1 MAADRKD
8 KSALARDSVTLK
20 PPLSYLERYSGR
32 TSFGHVLPAADS
44 RLGSTS
50 VEGLILQGDLLK
62 KTISFQHPNGDD
74 DLFDAIDVAISLRIF
89 CPGLY
94 PKYRLYQQFQLFLL
108 FVDRGTT
115 FELPFIAVLPPT
127 FVQRFSVDKKG
138 ALMFKQLNA
147 DCLYPVP
154 GYNRAPLDN
163 VRLSAPALWNAYY
176 VEVVRFYR
184 RLIEKA
190 YDYFAFPVF

>member
-1 MAADRKD
+1 
-8 KSALARDSVTLK
+8 
-20 PPLSYLERYSGR
+20 
-32 TSFGHVLPAADS
+32 VLPAADS
-44 RLGSTS
+44 HRGSIS

-74 DLFDAIDVAISLRIF
+74 DLFDANDEAISLQIF
-89 CPGLY
+89 HPSPY
-94 PKYRLYQQFQLFLL
+94 PKHRIYQQLQIVLISI
-108 FVDRGTT
+108 DRGTT
-115 FELPFIAVLPPT
+115 FELRFTVVLPTP
-127 FVQRFSVDKKG
+127 FVQRFRADKKG